1 MIIMYLKLHFL
12 QNIWEDSIG
21 KRHVRTCAPKCL
33 QLKSIFHDFFLNF
46 FCCFCVHLSLFS
58 SYLYKDTIA
67 SSIFEGLHRKELVT
81 TKIQKWRW
89 LKIML
94 CLPHHH
100 HLLSSVTFWWKW
112 YVCCCVSLR
121 GWRCWWWR
129 WWLWHRKTSFSCQ
142 LFFSLLWFLCISNNT
157 QHIDR
162 VFVSLMACHNNK
174 ISDKSVYSLY
184 TKVH

>member
-1 MIIMYLKLHFL
+1 M
-12 QNIWEDSIG
+12 
-21 KRHVRTCAPKCL
+21 CAQVSTAKIDISWL
-33 QLKSIFHDFFLNF
+33 FSQFFLLF
-46 FCCFCVHLSLFS
+46 LCSSLLF

-142 LFFSLLWFLCISNNT
+142 LFFSFVSNNT

-174 ISDKSVYSLY
+174 ISDKSVYY